1 MRRQLGLSPG
11 DFAFA
16 VAGGFDFPRGKGQ
29 REFLAAAARI
39 HKEVPQARF
48 LIIGRGALAGI
59 LMADM
64 ARLGLGKKA
73 WLTGQI
79 AEMPLAMNAIDCLV
93 HAQIGTEAL
102 GLVVCEAHA
111 CGKPVIAS
119 ALDGIPEAFAPGGY
133 GRLVAPENIEELAQA
148 MKRQALEGKPDLT
161 AAASLHARVA
171 AFFSISRMAAG
182 VLDLYAK
189 VTRG

>member
-1 MRRQLGLSPG
+1 
-11 DFAFA
+11 
-16 VAGGFDFPRGKGQ
+16 
-29 REFLAAAARI
+29 
-39 HKEVPQARF
+39 
-48 LIIGRGALAGI
+48 
-59 LMADM
+59 
-64 ARLGLGKKA
+64 
-73 WLTGQI
+73 
-79 AEMPLAMNAIDCLV
+79 MPLAMNAIDCLV